1 MHDDRSLDSSV
12 SVTGKGPGRGR
23 GRGRQ
28 DVVDEWICLV
38 PDSRIESDDPPIAR
52 APAHGKLNA
61 IVVHPRP
68 PPPPPPSLS
77 TWNRPEP
84 ELQSE
89 REMGEGSAQLGP
101 HRIASCD
108 PNHKSPVLLQCPVYP
123 AAAIGRAAKLWRI
136 ERAPS
141 MPTPR
146 CFAVAGGTA
155 CLPLQPLAPE
165 ISRPTHSLTHQP
177 TRQPLI
183 AGCCC
188 GQLLLPLASHQ
199 CQDRINHARPT
210 QPPPRSM
217 GRRRTAINARR
228 GFI

>member
-1 MHDDRSLDSSV
+1 MNGSAWSPIRESKATIRRSPELRRMASSTQ
-12 SVTGKGPGRGR
+12 SSST
-23 GRGRQ
+23 
-28 DVVDEWICLV
+28 
-38 PDSRIESDDPPIAR
+38 
-52 APAHGKLNA
+52 HN
-61 IVVHPRP
+61 
-68 PPPPPPSLS
+68 PPPPSLS

-155 CLPLQPLAPE
+155 CLPLQPLLAPR
-165 ISRPTHSLTHQP
+165 SPDSLTHSLTHQP

-199 CQDRINHARPT
+199 CQDRINHTRPT
-210 QPPPRSM
+210 QPPQIDGSTEDRH
-217 GRRRTAINARR
+217 
-228 GFI
+228 

>member
-1 MHDDRSLDSSV
+1 MDLLGPRFENRKRRSADRQSS
-12 SVTGKGPGRGR
+12 GAWQAQRNR
-23 GRGRQ
+23 
-28 DVVDEWICLV
+28 
-38 PDSRIESDDPPIAR
+38 
-52 APAHGKLNA
+52 
-61 IVVHPRP
+61 RP
-68 PPPPPPSLS
+68 PTTPPPPSLS

-155 CLPLQPLAPE
+155 CLPLQPLLAPR
-165 ISRPTHSLTHQP
+165 SPDSLTHSLTHQP

-183 AGCCC
+183 AGCRRCC
-188 GQLLLPLASHQ
+188 CCLHLINARI
-199 CQDRINHARPT
+199 DRINHARPHT
-210 QPPPRSM
+210 PSQIVGSTEDRH
-217 GRRRTAINARR
+217 
-228 GFI
+228 